1 MSIFFKLGG
10 TPESGAHSVVFM
22 YASADTFCAVHT
34 SDPCASGS
42 CSSQ

>member
-22 YASADTFCAVHT
+22 YASADTFEYFLWCPH
-34 SDPCASGS
+34 P
-42 CSSQ
+42 